1 MHELLHALGFYHE
14 QSRPDRDDYIRILW
28 NNIIPDLKYNFNKA
42 TNGNM
47 LNAPYDTCSLMHYG
61 PMALSA
67 NGKPTIILKRNPVS
81 PNTCPTIGNRNYLSN
96 IDIRQLNTFY
106 ECKGYPQVNE
116 NAGKPTVNNCQDYN
130 QYCPYYASY
139 YPGFCYKYKRTC
151 PKSCN
156 YCSASTATGD
166 CADKRSDCD

>member
-106 ECKGYPQVNE
+106 ECKVCITNLHFYYPLKIQR
-116 NAGKPTVNNCQDYN
+116 GGGDKI
-130 QYCPYYASY
+130 CPYSSFFHAI
-139 YPGFCYKYKRTC
+139 FL
-151 PKSCN
+151 
-156 YCSASTATGD
+156 
-166 CADKRSDCD
+166 